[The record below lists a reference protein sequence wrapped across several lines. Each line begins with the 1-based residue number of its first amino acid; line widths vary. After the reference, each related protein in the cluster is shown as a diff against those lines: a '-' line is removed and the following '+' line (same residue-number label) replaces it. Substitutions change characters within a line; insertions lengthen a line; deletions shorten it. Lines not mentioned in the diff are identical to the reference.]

1 MTRPAL
7 FAALLTGLL
16 CAASRADLEVA
27 PPPRPKGVPFT
38 PPPAAKSEDPA
49 ETVSKIIKNA
59 KDVTERLSKSD
70 TSTTTR
76 KTQDETLALIDM
88 LINRQDEPPPSGDD
102 NKDEKDK
109 KDKGDGK
116 DKKDGMGGM
125 DGVPQPKGG
134 MGEKEPGKGGRRPR
148 SESGKEPGGKQPKEP
163 GGKEQQGEAKSPN
176 GKDPGSGDLGK
187 MDGRPP
193 KASLPHCAS

>member
-7 FAALLTGLL
+7 FAALLTGILG
-16 CAASRADLEVA
+16 AASRADVEVA

-49 ETVSKIIKNA
+49 ETVGKIIKNA
-59 KDVTERLSKSD
+59 KDVTERLSNSD

-102 NKDEKDK
+102 NKDDKDK
-109 KDKGDGK
+109 KDNKDKGDGK
-116 DKKDGMGGM
+116 DKKDGQPKDGKGGKDGM

-134 MGEKEPGKGGRRPR
+134 MGEKEPGKSGRRPR
-148 SESGKEPGGKQPKEP
+148 SESDR
-163 GGKEQQGEAKSPN
+163 KSVV
-176 GKDPGSGDLGK
+176 
-187 MDGRPP
+187 
-193 KASLPHCAS
+193 